1 MRKILA
7 GVAFILSLGLIAY
20 AGKDVYAHA
29 KAKVEKAK
37 LNSEVKK
44 LNTAKET
51 KQAALKDIDE
61 KDVKAR
67 AEYEKLK
74 VEKGIKTIFLTF
86 DDGPSDNTPK
96 VLEILKKNNVKATF
110 FVIGKTGKHDMFKR
124 IVDEG
129 HAIALHTYSH
139 EYGEV
144 YSSVDAFFKDLY
156 KLRDAIKEKTGLDPK
171 VTRFPGGSSNRK
183 ASNAL
188 KKSIIDR
195 LTKEGYVYQ
204 DWNCDSRDAS
214 GNKIP
219 PQTIVKSSTSCKNR
233 EINLLMH
240 DAQAK
245 TTTVEA
251 LQQIIDHYKKEG
263 YTFEVLTV
271 DSPRFQHIA
280 QPKM

>member
-1 MRKILA
+1 MRKILT
-7 GVAFILSLGLIAY
+7 GIAFLLSLGLIAY
-20 AGKDVYAHA
+20 AGKDVYAYT
-29 KAKVEKAK
+29 KGRIEKAK
-37 LNSEVKK
+37 LSKEIKK
-44 LNTAKET
+44 LNTTKEAK
-51 KQAALKDIDE
+51 QVALKEIEE
-61 KDVKAR
+61 KDAKAR
-67 AEYEKLK
+67 AEYNKIKE
-74 VEKGIKTIFLTF
+74 EKGIKTIYLTF

-96 VLEILKKNNVKATF
+96 VLDILKKNNVKATF
-110 FVIGKTGKHDMFKR
+110 FVIGKNNKHDLYKR

-129 HAIALHTYSH
+129 HAIAIHTYSH

-144 YSSVDAFFKDLY
+144 YASEEAFFKDLY
-156 KLRDAIKEKTGLDPK
+156 KLRDAIKAKTGLEPK

-183 ASNAL
+183 ASNEL
-188 KKSIIDR
+188 KNKIINR

-214 GNKIP
+214 GSKVP
-219 PQTIVKSSTSCKNR
+219 VQTLVKSSTSCKNR

-263 YTFEVLTV
+263 YIFDVLTTE
-271 DSPRFQHIA
+271 SPKFQHIA